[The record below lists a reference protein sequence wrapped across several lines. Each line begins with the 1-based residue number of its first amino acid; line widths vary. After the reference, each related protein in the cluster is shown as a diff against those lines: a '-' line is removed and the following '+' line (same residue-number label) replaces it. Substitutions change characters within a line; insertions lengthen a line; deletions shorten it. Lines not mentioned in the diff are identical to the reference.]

1 MNMKKTTLILA
12 AVLIIAVAM
21 PSFVSAQYAKSDI
34 TFNHSTLYASA
45 KYMLSEESDRNA
57 LENLKLVNAKAFS
70 NFSKVFKGA
79 KDIFIMHRE
88 NSTFIS
94 CMVDGTRTRILYN
107 AKGKWQHTLRYIEPS
122 KIPSNVIAL
131 VTGAYEG
138 FTILRGIHV
147 IVGVDEAYLVD
158 IERCKEFKTI
168 RVVGNEFD
176 VYQEFMQSK

>member
-1 MNMKKTTLILA
+1 MKKSPLILA
-12 AVLIIAVAM
+12 AVLIFAVAL
-21 PSFVSAQYAKSDI
+21 PSFLSAQYAKSDI

-57 LENLKLVNAKAFS
+57 LENLKLVNAKAYSSFA
-70 NFSKVFKGA
+70 KEFKGA
-79 KDIFIMHRE
+79 KDIYVMHRD

-94 CMVDGTRTRILYN
+94 CLVDGTRTRILYN
-107 AKGKWQHTLRYIEPS
+107 AKGKWQHTIRYIEPS
-122 KIPSNVIAL
+122 KIPSNVTAL
-131 VTGAYEG
+131 VNGAFEG
-138 FTILRGIHV
+138 FTILRGTHV

-176 VYQEFMQSK
+176 VYREFMQSK